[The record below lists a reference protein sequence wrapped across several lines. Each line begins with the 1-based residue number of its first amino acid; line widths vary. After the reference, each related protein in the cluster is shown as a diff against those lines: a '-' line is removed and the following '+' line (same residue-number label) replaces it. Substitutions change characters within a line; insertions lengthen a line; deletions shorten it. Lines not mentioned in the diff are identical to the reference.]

1 MNKALY
7 KLNLVL
13 FAFLVLGFLI
23 VVLLP
28 REALAT
34 GDHDKCDEV
43 YGGGE
48 TCIVNKSF
56 EIIKKVRIED
66 EGSFKD
72 KVSGVEEDDIIEFE
86 ITVINRAKADDG
98 VDEDELIFDD
108 MEMEDIL
115 PSELEWV
122 SGDLTED
129 WDDFEPGEDNEKT
142 FTIKARIDEDEFD
155 RDGEWSKCVVNK
167 AEVYYDDDFE
177 GSDTAT
183 VCYGDEEITE
193 LPETGASTTL
203 LMTLFGLSS
212 IASGLFLKGYRV
224 ELV

>member
-13 FAFLVLGFLI
+13 FAFLVTGLLI
-23 VVLLP
+23 VVLFP
-28 REALAT
+28 REAFAT
-34 GDHDKCDEV
+34 SKHCDEV

-56 EIIKKVRIED
+56 EIEKKVRLKD
-66 EGSFKD
+66 EGDYKD
-72 KVSGVEEDDIIEFE
+72 KISGVEEGDTIEFR
-86 ITVINRAKADDG
+86 ITVKNRSKSDDG
-98 VDEDELIFDD
+98 VDESKLTFDN
-108 MEMEDIL
+108 MRMEDIL

-122 SGDLTED
+122 SGDLTEE
-129 WDDFEPGEDNEKT
+129 WDDFKPGERK
-142 FTIKARIDEDEFD
+142 FTIRAKIVSDEFD
-155 RDGEWSKCVVNK
+155 RDGDWSKCVVNK
-167 AEVYYDDDFE
+167 AEVSYDGDFE

-193 LPETGASTTL
+193 LPETGASSTL
-203 LMTLFGLSS
+203 LMTILGLSS